1 MSTSFDPAF
10 RMATA
15 LYLDETVIR
24 HWTLQKTES
33 TGSTGPVE
41 AASKEIGWDDSLFES
56 PLPFVVTEARRLFK
70 EGIISQSE
78 YVQSERTSRRSLW
91 LGATC
96 TQPHHHARG
105 CGGSSPPLLGRRY
118 EQMVVGQIKFEREK
132 RRDSM
137 APVPQRL
144 SRSQSARV
152 DAGKARRLSDQSM
165 SPASPH
171 LKKASSLASGL
182 RGSRALREPVSAS
195 PRNSVSSVEARIQ
208 AKMALAASRR
218 RAGAAKGSASD
229 AKGASAQT
237 QKTEQAL
244 QKAMEGM
251 SANAAKT
258 AETLEETREMNHASK
273 GFASAAKEMRLKQ
286 QAKKKK
292 FFGLF

>member
-78 YVQSERTSRRSLW
+78 
-91 LGATC
+91 
-96 TQPHHHARG
+96 
-105 CGGSSPPLLGRRY
+105 Y